1 MSRIAYRL
9 PAEETTATAIGP
21 RLFRKTI
28 LRTGRIEKGAHKI
41 DVTPEYLTGLASNF
55 TAGVMDNVPLVIGHP
70 KADDVEKTRGRLRGV
85 EVIGDQ
91 LVGTFE
97 LADAGA
103 ELLTT
108 HPQIGCSVAIDP
120 EFSRADGRKAG
131 PTLVHVGIHN
141 DPEVSG
147 LGDWAALGG
156 DYEVI
161 DLGAEDDS
169 ATNPAQTTAESG
181 GGNEKKEAPVALT
194 DEQKKAATDS
204 LVKLLKD
211 AGVLPGDQEKK
222 TEGAPPA
229 ADDKKPED
237 TKPEVSDDQ
246 IKAALEN
253 WLSEGVTSEQLDA
266 IATPA
271 VEVAPDLVAAGE
283 SDEAAQL
290 RLARDENTKLAERVS
305 KVEAERNDERW
316 KAEELALGR
325 DFAIPAKVVALAK
338 PLLYGTDHVLTL
350 GNQRVDAGSVLRE
363 VLHELG
369 RTYKAALG
377 VNVELGSAEAGDDR
391 KKAAEDL
398 ESFVGDARRQLRI

>member
-9 PAEETTATAIGP
+9 PSETATATAIGP

-85 EVIGDQ
+85 EVAGDQ

-97 LADAGA
+97 LAEAGA
-103 ELLTT
+103 ALLTT

-161 DLGAEDDS
+161 DLGTED
-169 ATNPAQTTAESG
+169 PAPSPTGPG

-229 ADDKKPED
+229 ADDKKSED

-283 SDEAAQL
+283 SDDAAQL

-316 KAEELALGR
+316 KAEALALGR

-338 PLLYGTDHVLTL
+338 PLLYGTGHVLTL
-350 GNQRVDAGSVLRE
+350 GNQQVDAGSVLRE